1 MGCGKSTI
9 GSLLSRKMG
18 MAFVDLD
25 KYIEKKENKTVSEI
39 FEDSGEDYFRQLER
53 EASKELAAKKG
64 VVLAAGGG
72 TLTFPENVEVL
83 KKSGTIVLLDIPV
96 EVVSERLRNDTTRP
110 LLDRPD
116 KEEAMRELYSRRLPL
131 YREAADVVI
140 DANQS
145 PMQICMQIMAEI

>member
-1 MGCGKSTI
+1 M
-9 GSLLSRKMG
+9 
-18 MAFVDLD
+18 
-25 KYIEKKENKTVSEI
+25 SEI